1 LKKIVFTSGLPRSG
15 STLLSAILNQ
25 NPRFHTD
32 MTVPTCQFFDSII
45 DIVNFPGSNKQFFE
59 GKIENI
65 FRSILESCHEGEGV
79 HFDHNRLWTGRTNLL
94 KNIYPDFKIIVTVRD
109 ICWILDSFER
119 ISIKN
124 LSNKSTFCNSQY
136 SSNIYTRCDEY
147 MNLVWQP
154 YICLKELIHK
164 NISNAIIIEYDLLV
178 SDPETVMKSI
188 YEHIQE
194 PYFQH
199 DFNKIENLKN
209 HSSFDERINS
219 HGLHHVREKVSFEK
233 RNNIIPQEILNNHS
247 GMEIWKNIKSL

>member
-1 LKKIVFTSGLPRSG
+1 
-15 STLLSAILNQ
+15 
-25 NPRFHTD
+25 
-32 MTVPTCQFFDSII
+32 MTIPTCQLFDNVINTI
-45 DIVNFPGSNKQFFE
+45 NLPGSNKKFFE

-124 LSNKSTFCNSQY
+124 PSNKSTFCNSQY

-147 MNLVWQP
+147 MSLIRHP
-154 YICLKELIHK
+154 YDCIKELIYK

-178 SDPETVMKSI
+178 SNPEIVIKSI

-199 DFNKIENLKN
+199 NFNKIENLQN
-209 HSSFDERINS
+209 YEFFDEQINLS
-219 HGLHHVREKVSFEK
+219 GLHCVREKLSFQ
-233 RNNIIPQEILNNHS
+233 RRDNIIPKDILDIYS
-247 GMEIWKNIKSL
+247 WMEEIWKNSKS